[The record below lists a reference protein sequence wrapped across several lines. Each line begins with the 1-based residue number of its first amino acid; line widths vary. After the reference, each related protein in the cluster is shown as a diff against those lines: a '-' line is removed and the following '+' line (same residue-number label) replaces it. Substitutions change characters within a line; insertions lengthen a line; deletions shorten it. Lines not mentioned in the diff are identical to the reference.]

1 MIESLSIIIPFYNEE
16 KRIKKALEEI
26 DYYINYTKLNVE
38 IIFVDDGSNDN
49 SKILIEEYIKQKKP
63 KFDFIKLVQY
73 EKNKGKGYALKQ
85 GVLGSRLAWI
95 LTTDIDFSV
104 SLNEISIWEEKKF
117 ITKNCDIFFGSRQ
130 HKDSVVNSKIYRDFL
145 GGILRIIINFILG
158 IKMKD
163 TQCGFK
169 LYKKDVAKIIF
180 NQLKVSGFEHDLE
193 IVMIAKKENFKI
205 TELPITWTHKEFSK
219 LNIFID
225 PIKMFFGGIV
235 LKFQSIFKLR

>member
-1 MIESLSIIIPFYNEE
+1 
-16 KRIKKALEEI
+16 
-26 DYYINYTKLNVE
+26 
-38 IIFVDDGSNDN
+38 
-49 SKILIEEYIKQKKP
+49 
-63 KFDFIKLVQY
+63 
-73 EKNKGKGYALKQ
+73 
-85 GVLGSRLAWI
+85 
-95 LTTDIDFSV
+95 
-104 SLNEISIWEEKKF
+104 
-117 ITKNCDIFFGSRQ
+117 
-130 HKDSVVNSKIYRDFL
+130 
-145 GGILRIIINFILG
+145 
-158 IKMKD
+158 MKD

-225 PIKMFFGGIV
+225 PIKMFFGVII